1 MAQSADV
8 MVENFN
14 QQFLSLVSQLV
25 FEKLYFVNSIW
36 LDKEVQNEIKK
47 REIQNKIIKSVEI
60 L

>member
-14 QQFLSLVSQLV
+14 QQFFSLVSQLV

-47 REIQNKIIKSVEI
+47 RENLEWR
-60 L
+60 LERL

>member
-47 REIQNKIIKSVEI
+47 RENLEWR
-60 L
+60 LERL